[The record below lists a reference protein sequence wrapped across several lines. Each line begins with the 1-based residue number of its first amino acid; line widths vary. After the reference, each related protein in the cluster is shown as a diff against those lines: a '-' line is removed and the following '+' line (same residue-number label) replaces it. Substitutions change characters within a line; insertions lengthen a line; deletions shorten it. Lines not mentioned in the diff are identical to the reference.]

1 MLNNNFLRLAV
12 GVLALSAASACSD
25 FGSKA
30 KKPLP
35 GDRVSVLAHE
45 SNLKPNESLTETQIR
60 LPRPRINADWPQSG
74 GYAHHAMHHLA
85 IGGNLQ
91 KIWDTNIGVGNDD
104 RNRLL
109 NQPIVAEG
117 LVYVM
122 DANALVTA
130 LTLSDGREVWSVN
143 LRPENEDEGE
153 SLMGGGVAYENGRIF
168 ATTGFGEVFALDAKN
183 GAQLWNR
190 ALGSPLRASP
200 TVNGGRV
207 FVLTLDNAIQ
217 ALSAADGAPLWTYSG
232 AVEVAGLLGAASPAL
247 DAEVI
252 VAGLSTGELMALRV
266 GNGGVVWQD
275 QLAARASTDAVSN
288 IADIPA
294 RPVIDRGLVIAV
306 GHGGL
311 MVAIDL
317 RTGARM
323 WETEIGGMQQP
334 WVAGDYVYVLTNN
347 AELVAL
353 DRRTGGIIWVNAL
366 PRWEDEE
373 AKDNPIV
380 WNGPLLASDR
390 LILPAS
396 TGMIYSVSPYTGKTL
411 GVQEMSSGINLAPI
425 IANGTV
431 IFLTES
437 ADLVAYR

>member
-1 MLNNNFLRLAV
+1 
-12 GVLALSAASACSD
+12 
-25 FGSKA
+25 
-30 KKPLP
+30 
-35 GDRVSVLAHE
+35 
-45 SNLKPNESLTETQIR
+45 
-60 LPRPRINADWPQSG
+60 
-74 GYAHHAMHHLA
+74 
-85 IGGNLQ
+85 
-91 KIWDTNIGVGNDD
+91 
-104 RNRLL
+104 
-109 NQPIVAEG
+109 
-117 LVYVM
+117 
-122 DANALVTA
+122 
-130 LTLSDGREVWSVN
+130 
-143 LRPENEDEGE
+143 
-153 SLMGGGVAYENGRIF
+153 
-168 ATTGFGEVFALDAKN
+168 
-183 GAQLWNR
+183 
-190 ALGSPLRASP
+190 
-200 TVNGGRV
+200 
-207 FVLTLDNAIQ
+207 
-217 ALSAADGAPLWTYSG
+217 
-232 AVEVAGLLGAASPAL
+232 
-247 DAEVI
+247 
-252 VAGLSTGELMALRV
+252 MALRV
-266 GNGGVVWQD
+266 GSGGVVWQA
-275 QLAARASTDAVSN
+275 QLAARATPDSVSN